1 MLRDRT
7 GYILKCTVKLPTAD
21 LLLKKASM
29 VHGVRREKK
38 LAALGKD
45 LNVAADIT
53 KLLGHGVY
61 RLSYL
66 V

>member
-1 MLRDRT
+1 
-7 GYILKCTVKLPTAD
+7 
-21 LLLKKASM
+21 M
-29 VHGVRREKK
+29 VSAEKKK